1 MVEKNPETKKRLN
14 VSSGAVWEDKVGYS
28 RAVRIGQIVEVSGTT
43 AVDGDQVMFPN
54 EAYNQTHYILMK
66 IQQALTDAGASL
78 QDVIRTRIYITE
90 MNLWEEVGRAHGEV
104 FREICPACTMVEVY
118 ALIKE
123 GLVVEIEASAVI
135 PE

>member
-1 MVEKNPETKKRLN
+1 MIEKNPETKKRLN

-90 MNLWEEVGRAHGEV
+90 MKLWEEVGRAHGEV
-104 FREICPACTMVEVY
+104 FREICPHVRWSKCMHSSR
-118 ALIKE
+118 K
-123 GLVVEIEASAVI
+123 ASL
-135 PE
+135 

>member
-1 MVEKNPETKKRLN
+1 MIEKNPETKKRLN
-14 VSSGAVWEDKVGYS
+14 VSSGAVWEEKVGYS

-90 MNLWEEVGRAHGEV
+90 MSLWEEVGRAHGEV
-104 FREICPACTMVEVY
+104 FKDIRPACTMVEVY

>member
-1 MVEKNPETKKRLN
+1 MIEKNPETKKRLN
-14 VSSGAVWEDKVGYS
+14 VSSGAVWEEKVGYS

-90 MNLWEEVGRAHGEV
+90 MSLWEEVGRAHGEV
-104 FREICPACTMVEVY
+104 FKDIRPACTMVEVY
-118 ALIKE
+118 ALIKD